1 MAKNIVQYILE
12 IVTKDATGELKDVS
26 KGANKLEKDLDNAKK
41 SGVEMAADIGS
52 AVTGLK
58 SGLSLLSGGLNTI
71 TTALK
76 DAVEGAFE
84 FNRAVVDSINDLN
97 DLNAQSA
104 LSAESI
110 QAVKVAFEGS
120 GQSAEAAAAFISRFP
135 RLMADLEAGAGRATE
150 AASKLGISI
159 RDLGGNM
166 RSSDDILKD
175 AISSLQQIENDTE
188 RSTTAFLLVW

>member
-76 DAVEGAFE
+76 DAVEGAE

-120 GQSAEAAAAFISRFP
+120 GQSAEAAAAFILRFP

-150 AASKLGISI
+150 AASKLGI
-159 RDLGGNM
+159 
-166 RSSDDILKD
+166 RSVILV
-175 AISSLQQIENDTE
+175 AICDQVTI
-188 RSTTAFLLVW
+188 F